1 MAGDI
6 SALQNAIGYQFKD
19 ESLLDKALT
28 HTSSVSERSLSNER
42 LEFFG
47 DAVLDL
53 IICEFIYNSYPDY
66 SEGELTKIK
75 GLVVSRKV
83 CSKIAEPL
91 KLNEHIKVGKG
102 AEKFGSLSGSIA
114 AGVLEA
120 LIAAVYLDSGLKQT
134 TELVLGLFKPYII
147 EAAES
152 QHQGNYKSVLQ
163 QYFQKKHGEAPVYE
177 IVDEQGPEHHK
188 CFQAE
193 ALWDKKSLG
202 KGWGMNKKEAEQKAA
217 YNALDN
223 LNLIEEDS
231 HSDGQVKNEMTE
243 KYTSSS
249 KKQCK
254 AAECD

>member
-1 MAGDI
+1 MAGDS
-6 SALQNAIGYQFKD
+6 SALQEAIGYQFKD
-19 ESLLDKALT
+19 ESLLEKALT

-83 CSKIAEPL
+83 CSKISQPL
-91 KLNEHIKVGKG
+91 KLNEYIKVGKG

-120 LIAAVYLDSGLKQT
+120 LIAAVYLDSGLEQT
-134 TELVLGLFKPYII
+134 EELVLRLFKPHII

-152 QHQGNYKSVLQ
+152 QHQGNYKSLLQ

-217 YNALDN
+217 HNALDN
-223 LNLIEEDS
+223 LRLLEEDS
-231 HSDGQVKNEMTE
+231 QPEGHENDENKDEDTSNSLKQVQNR
-243 KYTSSS
+243 
-249 KKQCK
+249 
-254 AAECD
+254 